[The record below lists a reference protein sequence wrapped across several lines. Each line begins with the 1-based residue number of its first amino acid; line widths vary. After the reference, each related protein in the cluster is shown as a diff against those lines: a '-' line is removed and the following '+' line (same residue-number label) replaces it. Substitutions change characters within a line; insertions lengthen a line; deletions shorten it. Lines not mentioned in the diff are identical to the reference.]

1 VNSRNPRQRAPRAIS
16 DAQRSLLVSMH
27 ADADVS
33 AVQPLILEFYERAT
47 SGGEVTQRE
56 VQRVIDAFKEH
67 RRPDAELPLT
77 DKQLWWIEKRSGEEA
92 SEAAEQLTRD
102 HFPRLVLEALAA
114 EYGTAEVEE
123 VLELPLEK
131 VKAWSLHLVG
141 GASLIFGGAQ
151 RERQTTLIKAAATA
165 HDLAAPM
172 KRLHKDVTNA
182 AARNAGDE
190 AGQA

>member
-1 VNSRNPRQRAPRAIS
+1 MNSRNPRMRPPKPIS
-16 DAQRSLLVSMH
+16 DSQRSMLVSMH
-27 ADADVS
+27 ADAEVS
-33 AVQPLILEFYERAT
+33 AVPAVIMGFYDRAV
-47 SGGEVTQRE
+47 GGEPVTQRE
-56 VQRVIDAFKEH
+56 VQRIIDALRENA
-67 RRPDAELPLT
+67 RPDDQLPLT

-92 SEAAEQLTRD
+92 SEAAEQLTRN

-123 VLELPLEK
+123 VLELPLEQ

-141 GASLIFGGAQ
+141 GASLIFGASQ

-182 AARNAGDE
+182 ARRGAGEDVE
-190 AGQA
+190 